1 MSNNIA
7 KQQYEKFYQSYNDV
21 KISSF
26 KICDRKLESSE
37 DYAYL
42 ISHYNDSSIVLGI
55 DKIYVTYRYPT
66 QDYKIGFSFPARLV
80 FQDEIEQ
87 YEIDEMNINVFKI

>member
-1 MSNNIA
+1 MSEKVA
-7 KQQYEKFYQSYNDV
+7 EQQYNEFYQQYQDV
-21 KISSF
+21 KINSY

-42 ISHYNDSSIVLGI
+42 IGHYNDTSIVLGTN
-55 DKIYVTYRYPT
+55 KIYVTYRFPT

-80 FQDEIEQ
+80 FQNEIQE
-87 YEIDEMNINVFKI
+87 YEIDEMEINVFKE